1 MLIEIDSPAASRPT
15 LIVFDVNETLLDI
28 DALEPLFDRIFAT
41 TGRMREWFAQ
51 LILYSEALSLTGDY
65 VPFDMLG
72 ASVLRMLGK
81 VHGVAITKAHVHE
94 LGELIADLPVHSD
107 VPASLR
113 VLKDAGF
120 TLVTLTN
127 SPAGPG
133 PDPLDRAGLAAL
145 FDRRFTV
152 DLVKRFKPTLA
163 TYQMVTDAMKLI
175 PADTWLVA
183 AHAWDTMGAQS
194 FGWNAALVTRG
205 INAPLV
211 LDGVPQPTV
220 IARDLTGIAQAI
232 IAAVDRPNFVAG
244 QK

>member
-1 MLIEIDSPAASRPT
+1 MLIEMDPPMAARPT

-51 LILYSEALSLTGDY
+51 LILYSETFSLTGNY
-65 VPFDMLG
+65 VPFDKLG

-81 VHGVAITKAHVHE
+81 VHGVVITEAHVNE
-94 LGELIADLPVHSD
+94 LGKLIADLPVYSD

-120 TLVTLTN
+120 TLITLTN
-127 SPAGPG
+127 SYAGPG
-133 PDPLDRAGLAAL
+133 PDPLDKTGLAAL

-152 DLVKRFKPTLA
+152 DLVKRFKPA
-163 TYQMVTDAMKLI
+163 PAFYQMVTDAMKLA

-183 AHAWDTMGAQS
+183 AHAWDTIGAQS
-194 FGWNAALVTRG
+194 FGWKAALVTRG

-220 IARDLTGIAQAI
+220 VARDLTGIVQSI
-232 IAAVDRPNFVAG
+232 IAVVGRPNPVAG
-244 QK
+244 